1 MGRTWTMMV
10 LATISAVCSLTLGW
24 LIGLPLWLLVIIC
37 AFYSFTAV
45 GDSSVFS
52 TAVTELVP
60 PRHIGAA
67 YSVRSVLGFGAGA
80 IAPWVFGL
88 VLDAAGAMQATP
100 VVTWGLAWCSLGVV
114 ALFSPVATWR
124 LRRMPE
130 AVQMANGKR

>member
-1 MGRTWTMMV
+1 
-10 LATISAVCSLTLGW
+10 
-24 LIGLPLWLLVIIC
+24 
-37 AFYSFTAV
+37 
-45 GDSSVFS
+45 VFS

-80 IAPWVFGL
+80 TAPWVFGL
-88 VLDAAGAMQATP
+88 VLDAAGAAEASP
-100 VVTWGLAWCSLGVV
+100 VVTWGLAWCSLGVI

-130 AVQMANGKR
+130 ATQMANGKR